1 MYDEVLMRVL
11 HGVAH
16 CAKETQPLFSRE
28 ALLVAITID
37 RSSFDVLHY
46 EVRNP
51 VSGFAAV
58 EESSNVRM
66 IEIGEDLHLVTKAF
80 ANAFAAE
87 TWIDQ
92 FDGNLP
98 AVLFVIA
105 FGKKDCTHSAVAEL
119 AQNLVRA
126 DTTSNPRRSFTVSID
141 SKARGVGGAFLH
153 RVVAGVDLMSQ
164 QQIDFG
170 AQVCI
175 VCARRIEKLS
185 LSIGV
190 QFQCFSEDALHLLPA
205 IRSNFGFTS
214 RC

>member
-1 MYDEVLMRVL
+1 
-11 HGVAH
+11 
-16 CAKETQPLFSRE
+16 
-28 ALLVAITID
+28 
-37 RSSFDVLHY
+37 
-46 EVRNP
+46 
-51 VSGFAAV
+51 
-58 EESSNVRM
+58 M

-87 TWIDQ
+87 TRIDQ

-105 FGKKDCTHSAVAEL
+105 FGKKDCTHPTVAEL

-126 DTTSNPRRSFTVSID
+126 DMTSDPRRSFTVSID

-153 RVVAGVDLMSQ
+153 RVVAGVDLMGQ

-190 QFQCFSEDALHLLPA
+190 QLQCFSEDALHLLPA